1 MNRKSVYIRPEYW
14 VVEIVSDACLMEASG
29 TAGATGGDMPWGA
42 REGSV
47 YDFNDEEGDDGKIV
61 W

>member
-1 MNRKSVYIRPEYW
+1 MNRKSAYIRPECW
-14 VVEIVSDACLMEASG
+14 VVEIVSDACLMKASG
-29 TAGATGGDMPWGA
+29 TAGATGEDMPWGA

-47 YDFNDEEGDDGKIV
+47 YDFNDEESDDGKIV

>member
-1 MNRKSVYIRPEYW
+1 M
-14 VVEIVSDACLMEASG
+14 SDACLMEASG
-29 TAGATGGDMPWGA
+29 TAGVTGGDLPWGA

>member
-1 MNRKSVYIRPEYW
+1 M
-14 VVEIVSDACLMEASG
+14 VEIVSDACLMEASG

-47 YDFNDEEGDDGKIV
+47 YDFNDEESDDGKIV

>member
-1 MNRKSVYIRPEYW
+1 MCKKTVYIIPEIR
-14 VVEIVSDACLMEASG
+14 VVMVRGEVLMEASG